1 MATQKSATEQS
12 HHHHSCGRMDNE
24 CACKQPMWRAGAAA
38 IGGVGP
44 CGACGLDHVGH
55 VGHVQVKQALP
66 ASTHCAS
73 SWQSVRTMART
84 LPEFRM
90 APWTTPCSH
99 QKLHVNSQQH
109 VARR

>member
-1 MATQKSATEQS
+1 MSVPA
-12 HHHHSCGRMDNE
+12 NN
-24 CACKQPMWRAGAAA
+24 
-38 IGGVGP
+38 P
-44 CGACGLDHVGH
+44 CGVQEQLLLVVWDH

-99 QKLHVNSQQH
+99 QKLHVNSSSMLPDGRHKWQQLAVSSH
-109 VARR
+109 VLGAG